1 MNSLNEGV
9 VVNLSTPSGLLGLGY
24 SFMWRDLSPAADLDV
39 ERITHS
45 HCSKRCVHVVASM
58 RSIINECRPSIK
70 SSIFSTITLG
80 RLCFFSSHADS
91 RDSRVIPT
99 HGSYAQLRLVFSY
112 LLL

>member
-45 HCSKRCVHVVASM
+45 HCSKRFVRVVASM
-58 RSIINECRPSIK
+58 CSIINECRPSIK
-70 SSIFSTITLG
+70 SSIFSTMTLG
-80 RLCFFSSHADS
+80 RFCFFFSHADS

-99 HGSYAQLRLVFSY
+99 HGSYAQLRLVFPHFF
-112 LLL
+112 L